1 MKQAWPDVGR
11 FGSFLRQVGAQPGH
25 ANDSA
30 PTAGAAVANVE
41 FQIPEMACE
50 GCAENIDGV
59 LHALAGVR
67 EVRPNVP
74 KKRIRVSFE
83 SARIN
88 VQQLRNALTTAGY
101 TALDVE
107 GR

>member
-1 MKQAWPDVGR
+1 MGR
-11 FGSFLRQVGAQPGH
+11 LRSLLRRMGAQPRH
-25 ANDSA
+25 PNDNDPA
-30 PTAGAAVANVE
+30 AGAEVANVE
-41 FQIPEMACE
+41 FQIPDMVCG

-67 EVRPNVP
+67 EVRPNLP
-74 KKRIRVSFE
+74 KQRVRVSFE
-83 SARIN
+83 PERVN